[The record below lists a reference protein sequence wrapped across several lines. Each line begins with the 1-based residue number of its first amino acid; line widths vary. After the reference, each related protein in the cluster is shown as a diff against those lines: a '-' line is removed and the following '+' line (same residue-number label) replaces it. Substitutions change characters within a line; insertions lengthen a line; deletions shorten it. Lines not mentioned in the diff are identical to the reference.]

1 VEKDGVW
8 VKVFVDGYLL
18 GIQCSFFKMTMLQI
32 MNIKRWGMIDSF
44 VIFKQKPLA
53 FIKLVEIACVQ
64 VLGFVE
70 DEC

>member
-1 VEKDGVW
+1 
-8 VKVFVDGYLL
+8 
-18 GIQCSFFKMTMLQI
+18 
-32 MNIKRWGMIDSF
+32 MNIKRGFDDFKVWRMIDSF
-44 VIFKQKPLA
+44 VIFKQKPLK